1 MTIMYHMLSIF
12 KYPSS
17 NINQLLLLLSFLTLL
32 TACGNKGPLTIPEQ
46 PQADINIEQS
56 SDNITEQ

>member
-12 KYPSS
+12 KHPSS
-17 NINQLLLLLSFLTLL
+17 NIKQVLLLLFFLTLL

>member
-12 KYPSS
+12 KHPST
-17 NINQLLLLLSFLTLL
+17 NINQVLLLLFFLTFL
-32 TACGNKGPLTIPEQ
+32 TACGNKGPLIIPEQ

>member
-12 KYPSS
+12 KYHSP
-17 NINQLLLLLSFLTLL
+17 NINQVLLLLSFLTLL

-46 PQADINIEQS
+46 PQTDINIEQS